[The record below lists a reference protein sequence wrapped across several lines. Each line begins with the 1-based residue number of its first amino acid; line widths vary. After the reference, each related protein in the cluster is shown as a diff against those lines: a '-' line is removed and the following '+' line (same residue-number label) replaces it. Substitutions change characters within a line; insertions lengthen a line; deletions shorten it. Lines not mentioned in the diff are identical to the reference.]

1 MVWCVW
7 WVGNLLLG
15 RMVFAEYSWIRLP
28 AFGVDFEFHV
38 DKPTRMWLAGGDPYA
53 DKDRMFSY
61 PPIVLRLYTWVALT
75 TPQLSFRIWM
85 VVAAIFAALG
95 AIAAA
100 RWRDRL
106 GLETVPSS
114 LAVAL
119 ILFSTPVLFAV
130 ERANYDLLII
140 PCVVGAAILMQRK
153 SENADAVAALLLAIA
168 IWAKL
173 YPGLLLVAV
182 LALRRWHLLAWLIA
196 WCALI
201 GLSDL
206 PELRRFL
213 QNNDIHLNT
222 AYALSRAFPEIHP
235 WNHPL
240 SAIWVS
246 LSNGTPFARIP
257 GLLAAALVILP
268 LLAWVAWSVFRS
280 PRRDDLTLPF
290 MFWAVAA
297 GTYAPPVSN
306 DYNLAPLPLVL
317 LATWSGRDGWTIGLA
332 IAALALWWQPF
343 TLPASGGI
351 VLLIKIAGLAA
362 AAAIVVRRAAEY
374 RQGD

>member
-1 MVWCVW
+1 
-7 WVGNLLLG
+7 
-15 RMVFAEYSWIRLP
+15 
-28 AFGVDFEFHV
+28 
-38 DKPTRMWLAGGDPYA
+38 
-53 DKDRMFSY
+53 
-61 PPIVLRLYTWVALT
+61 
-75 TPQLSFRIWM
+75 M

-153 SENADAVAALLLAIA
+153 AENADAVAARFFSRRHMGKALSGPVC
-168 IWAKL
+168 WWRCW
-173 YPGLLLVAV
+173 
-182 LALRRWHLLAWLIA
+182 ALRRWHLLAWLIA

-222 AYALSRAFPEIHP
+222 AYALSRAFPEIQRGITAV
-235 WNHPL
+235 
-240 SAIWVS
+240 AIWV
-246 LSNGTPFARIP
+246 FALEWDAVRANS

-268 LLAWVAWSVFRS
+268 LLSWVAWSVVR
-280 PRRDDLTLPF
+280 T
-290 MFWAVAA
+290 
-297 GTYAPPVSN
+297 PP
-306 DYNLAPLPLVL
+306 P
-317 LATWSGRDGWTIGLA
+317 
-332 IAALALWWQPF
+332 
-343 TLPASGGI
+343 
-351 VLLIKIAGLAA
+351 
-362 AAAIVVRRAAEY
+362 
-374 RQGD
+374 